1 MRSMLRKIH
10 LALLTVVA
18 ACSGRDR
25 LSGSPEARR
34 EQIEK
39 REAKTST
46 PGEAL
51 DRKHRS
57 EALLATEGVPIL
69 PSLPVI
75 ESEAESRRRTKEEVT
90 QRAVGVII
98 VASRGLGLSQRAM
111 NNMIDHFDAE
121 TFFTPKE
128 RVFRGSPA
136 SSQQELAQFSW
147 RFEAACVLMWALG
160 YIDELGR
167 PDHQCDPER
176 VSGILIENG
185 PAIFQRA
192 RLRPQHELLDAADLI
207 YRYDWAVVEARRHNR
222 PMPAGLDP
230 DVVVERHHALNW
242 LIGYADQEWDDIST
256 DT

>member
-1 MRSMLRKIH
+1 MLRKIH
-10 LALLTVVA
+10 LALLAVIA
-18 ACSGRDR
+18 ACSGRER
-25 LSGSPEARR
+25 PSGSPETPR
-34 EQIEK
+34 EQIGE
-39 REAKTST
+39 REAEVST

-57 EALLATEGVPIL
+57 EARLAAEGVPIL
-69 PSLPVI
+69 SSLPVI
-75 ESEAESRRRTKEEVT
+75 ESEAESRRRTAEEVT
-90 QRAVGVII
+90 QRAVGVTI

-111 NNMIDHFDAE
+111 NNMIGHFGAE
-121 TFFTPKE
+121 TFFTPNE
-128 RVFRGSPA
+128 RAFLGSPTP
-136 SSQQELAQFSW
+136 SQQELAQFSW
-147 RFEAACVLMWALG
+147 RFEAVCVLMWALG

-167 PDHQCDPER
+167 PDHQCDPET

-230 DVVVERHHALNW
+230 DVVAERHYALNW